1 VELGGAGN
9 KRQQNDLAPPLAA
22 EVDLDHIPELLGEME
37 QLRAIL
43 WARLPLRITRSD
55 PAGRTHK
62 LLKTLV
68 ASRGV
73 KGVDDDR
80 LSMIDRFRLLAS
92 AYLSVTDAIGSGPE
106 HASNPA
112 S

>member
-1 VELGGAGN
+1 MANKHIPDSIVGVELH
-9 KRQQNDLAPPLAA
+9 PL
-22 EVDLDHIPELLGEME
+22 
-37 QLRAIL
+37 
-43 WARLPLRITRSD
+43 TRS

-62 LLKTLV
+62 LLKTL